1 MILFKYCF
9 IYCITVTMKY
19 YITIKNDTMKILSIE
34 IKFRLQYIANSTDTY
49 DADIFNT
56 YNVNY

>member
-1 MILFKYCF
+1 
-9 IYCITVTMKY
+9 MKY
-19 YITIKNDTMKILSIE
+19 YIIIKNDTIKISSIE
-34 IKFRLQYIANSTDTY
+34 IKFRLQYSANSTDTY